1 VKTAKQFDPYRLDRS
16 LMKAAAAEARALKA
30 FGFGAYR
37 NGLEKDF
44 AKFVGRRYCVLTDSG
59 RTALRLAAA
68 ALRPG
73 GGTAAFPDITHPSLA
88 EAAEGGNFRL
98 LPLDIDLSTL
108 NLSEAALKK
117 AAPRLDL
124 LLLPHMFATP
134 APVKTALRLARRHG
148 FAVIEDASQIIGS
161 SLSGKKYGSFGD
173 IGVFSL
179 SPYKP
184 VSSPFARAGALLCDS
199 PEIFGRVLA
208 LRPPP
213 PKPQA
218 LPFLRLKLARLES
231 TLKTSRAANKVYG
244 AALKKYKRYIPAGIR
259 AETQEFPLLIPGRD
273 AAAALFKKA
282 GIPLERIYKP
292 LRLEKGL
299 RGRLPAADAYW
310 KTAIHLPAWPL
321 MTKSECLRAAALLEE
336 HLEKQ

>member
-1 VKTAKQFDPYRLDRS
+1 MKTAKQFDPYRLDRR
-16 LMKAAAAEARALKA
+16 LMKAAAAETRALKER
-30 FGFGAYR
+30 GFRDYR
-37 NGLEKDF
+37 SALEKDF
-44 AKFVGRRYCVLTDSG
+44 AGFIGRRYCVLTDSG

-88 EAAEGGNFRL
+88 EAAGGGNFRL

-108 NLSEAALKK
+108 NLSEAALTK

-134 APVKTALRLARRHG
+134 APVGAAMRLARRHG
-148 FAVIEDASQIIGS
+148 FALIEDASQIIGGA
-161 SLSGKKYGSFGD
+161 LAGKKFGSFGD

-199 PEIFGRVLA
+199 PEVYERVLA

-213 PKPQA
+213 PKAQA
-218 LPFLRLKLARLES
+218 LPFLRLKLARLEA
-231 TLKTSRAANKVYG
+231 TLKTSRAANAVYRS
-244 AALKKYKRYIPAGIR
+244 ALKKYKRYMPPGIKPE
-259 AETQEFPLLIPGRD
+259 AQEFPLLIPGRE
-273 AAAALFKKA
+273 AAAELFKKA

-299 RGRLPAADAYW
+299 GGKLPASDAYW
-310 KTAIHLPAWPL
+310 RTAIHLPAWPL
-321 MTKSECLRAAALLEE
+321 MTKKECLRAAALLGE
-336 HLEKQ
+336 HLEGQ

>member
-1 VKTAKQFDPYRLDRS
+1 MKAAKQFDPFRLDRR
-16 LMKAAAAEARALKA
+16 LMKAAAVQARALRKT
-30 FGFGAYR
+30 GFGSYR
-37 NGLEKDF
+37 AALEKDLAGF
-44 AKFVGRRYCVLTDSG
+44 IGRRFCLLTDSG

-88 EAAEGGNFRL
+88 EAVDGSAFRL

-134 APVKTALRLARRHG
+134 APVRTALRLARRHG
-148 FAVIEDASQIIGS
+148 FAVIEDASQIIGG
-161 SLSGKKYGSFGD
+161 SLSGKKFGSFGE
-173 IGVFSL
+173 ISVFSL

-199 PEIFGRVLA
+199 PELFRRVLA

-218 LPFLRLKLARLES
+218 LPFLRLKLGRLES
-231 TLKTSRAANKVYG
+231 TLKTSRAANSVYRS
-244 AALKKYKRYIPAGIR
+244 ALKKHKLFIPAGIKPE
-259 AETQEFPLLIPGRD
+259 AQEFPLLIPGRD
-273 AAAALFKKA
+273 AAEALFKKA

-310 KTAIHLPAWPL
+310 RTALHLPAWPL
-321 MTKSECLRAAALLEE
+321 MTKRECLRAAALLGE